1 MRGGR
6 KMLYKV
12 KFFGAVSERHEQ
24 VRQVKTLIEAES
36 RSKVEDELKKRYA
49 VVKGLKIREFKEE

>member
-1 MRGGR
+1 
-6 KMLYKV
+6 MLSKV

-36 RSKVEDELKKRYA
+36 RDKVEDELKKRYA